1 MMTSWLLVASLAV
14 AVETAE
20 TAADVVVLND
30 GRIALGQVV
39 DPGRTGE
46 RVFLVR
52 RAWARVQ
59 VPEWADRWHAAETV
73 AIRRAVQERRDRLAA
88 WRRERVPPDEGPDLI
103 TPWIDREILRL
114 ADPRNWTRPPLMAVW
129 LRRSDVRSVVTRP
142 PEEGRLLRLAW
153 LAGLADPEEMPVD
166 ELVAAL
172 RARGVRLEVPD
183 PAVVESL
190 LPLLP
195 ETEPQWQTRR
205 AATEV
210 LYDPGLR
217 LIQAG
222 QWLTPNGSAA
232 VADDPAPTPDRPGQ
246 LILPERAPVE
256 PGREVPDALTVLDNP
271 AAREVFAAINGLV
284 PEDSREALFRAV
296 AARGEAG
303 LVLTRLAFSADFSA
317 VDVEAA
323 FWVRVGPGRWVPAVG
338 RRIDARAAPGDE
350 AVAVDA
356 GSTVQM
362 MIAVLETV
370 AAQPRSV
377 EGANRTLAAGAA
389 AQRAVDRAHVALD
402 PILLRL
408 ALPIV
413 PPAAA
418 VAGRR

>member
-1 MMTSWLLVASLAV
+1 MIASWLLVAGMIV
-14 AVETAE
+14 AAE
-20 TAADVVVLND
+20 PAELAADVVILND
-30 GRIALGQVV
+30 GRIALGQVA
-39 DPGRTGE
+39 DPGRAGE

-52 RAWARVQ
+52 RAWARAQ
-59 VPEWADRWHAAETV
+59 VPEWADRWQAAEAA
-73 AIRRAVQERRDRLAA
+73 AIRRAVQERRERLAA
-88 WRRERVPPDEGPDLI
+88 WRRERVPPDEGPDPI

-114 ADPRNWTRPPLMAVW
+114 ADPRNWTRPPLMAVSLW
-129 LRRSDVRSVVTRP
+129 RSDVRTVATRP
-142 PEEGRLLRLAW
+142 PEVGRLLRLGW
-153 LAGLADPEEMPVD
+153 LAGLADPEAMPVD

-172 RARGVRLEVPD
+172 RGRGVRLDGPD

-195 ETEPQWQTRR
+195 ETEPQWLTRR

-210 LYDPGLR
+210 LFDPGLR

-232 VADDPAPTPDRPGQ
+232 VADDPAPTPGRPGQ

-256 PGREVPDALTVLDNP
+256 PGREVPDPLTVLDNP
-271 AAREVFAAINGLV
+271 AAREVFASINGLV
-284 PEDSREALFRAV
+284 PEESREALFRAV
-296 AARGEAG
+296 SARGEVG
-303 LVLTRLAFSADFSA
+303 LVLTRLGFSADFSA
-317 VDVEAA
+317 VEAEAA

-338 RRIDARAAPGDE
+338 RRIDARASPGDE
-350 AVAVDA
+350 PVAVDA

-377 EGANRTLAAGAA
+377 EGANRSLAAGAA
-389 AQRAVDRAHVALD
+389 AQRAVDRAHLALD
-402 PILLRL
+402 PTLLRL
-408 ALPIV
+408 ALPVV

-418 VAGRR
+418 AGRR